1 MVRRIKMPNW
11 CDNTLTIS
19 GTKEDLEE
27 FKNKAKTDKEV
38 LSLNNFVPMP
48 KELDIDSGSFSGDK
62 KTEMEKIYKENEKKY
77 GYKSWY
83 EWCVENWGTKWE
95 VMDAD
100 ILNEEDDY
108 IDYRFDTAWSPPTE
122 WLQKVAKQNPNLNF
136 KLVYREDGM
145 GFMGADYYEGGE
157 LVNNVMIDDSYD
169 TIAQQLTSEGLDPKS
184 DEWDERESA
193 MLDELELGL

>member
-1 MVRRIKMPNW
+1 MPNW

-19 GTKEDLEE
+19 GKKADLED
-27 FKNKAKTDKEV
+27 FKNRVKTETEV

-48 KELDIDSGSFSGDK
+48 KEYEEGDK
-62 KTEMEKIYKENEKKY
+62 
-77 GYKSWY
+77 WY
-83 EWCVENWGTKWE
+83 MWRVENWGTKWE
-95 VMDAD
+95 VMDAN

-108 IDYRFDTAWSPPTE
+108 IDYRFDSAWSPPTE